1 MAVPAKPRPVLYYI
15 RHGETDWNV
24 AGRLQGRRD
33 IPLNARG
40 RAQGTHCGEILRE
53 LFARDKR
60 DPAGLDYVSSPLA
73 RACQTMELARATLG
87 IDAQGYRCEPQLSE
101 IAFGEWEGFT
111 IAQLHVRDP
120 QHIAQRE
127 HDKWHFVPPGGE
139 SYQMVSARIA
149 EWYESLT
156 TDTVVTAHGGT
167 ARGLIAHLG
176 IVKPAAAPLLDI
188 AQGVVYVF
196 EGERLTR
203 HA

>member
-1 MAVPAKPRPVLYYI
+1 MRAAARKAAIAAKSCA
-15 RHGETDWNV
+15 T
-24 AGRLQGRRD
+24 
-33 IPLNARG
+33 
-40 RAQGTHCGEILRE
+40 CLRE
-53 LFARDKR
+53 PATIPPDSIMYRARSR
-60 DPAGLDYVSSPLA
+60 APARPWNWRARRSVLA
-73 RACQTMELARATLG
+73 RKVSGASRG
-87 IDAQGYRCEPQLSE
+87 SRKSPSV
-101 IAFGEWEGFT
+101 T

-149 EWYESLT
+149 EWYESLA